1 MERPDKLL
9 SRREIAKKMT
19 TLQMRKVEGNAHAD
33 QPGFDLANEI
43 IYSAYQ
49 QGLNFM
55 ALRALAEIDR
65 IMGNDEIQAVTMDD
79 LRDYV
84 HEAGWN

>member
-1 MERPDKLL
+1 METPEQLL

-19 TLQMRKVEGNAHAD
+19 TLQMYQVQGNFHDDEGA
-33 QPGFDLANEI
+33 FEMANEI

-65 IMGNDEIQAVTMDD
+65 IMGNDETQAVTMDD
-79 LRDYV
+79 LRCYV
-84 HEAGWN
+84 KEAGWH